1 MFCTCKHFRIN
12 ITAVYNYSKV
22 ELTESMEKILNR
34 GLNFCIDPIT
44 LNLTEVLV
52 DFTKF
57 EWKMKWIEFWAKK
70 ENTEDMEYKLF
81 KKEKSN
87 LPTTKSSKTLS
98 NFLIGVKSE
107 LTSTPVNKTQ
117 PTTTREVA
125 EALKTLIDLQKLT

>member
-1 MFCTCKHFRIN
+1 
-12 ITAVYNYSKV
+12 
-22 ELTESMEKILNR
+22 
-34 GLNFCIDPIT
+34 
-44 LNLTEVLV
+44 
-52 DFTKF
+52 
-57 EWKMKWIEFWAKK
+57 MKWIEFWANK
-70 ENTEDMEYKLF
+70 ENKEEMEYKLF